1 MKYRRKLMPKCNI
14 SEAHV
19 IDYVYGGLNQSQSSD
34 FEQHLTT
41 CNKCTKKVYS
51 YNRVLHLV
59 DDAEHEFIP
68 VALAP
73 RNLEVKLYKRLAD
86 APPEKTSPLS
96 CISNYF
102 ANLLF
107 VLHERKVASICIFS
121 IAAIAVAF
129 FVSNPFRPTTL
140 DINRINSADA
150 RIEQYRHQDIQRSL
164 EDVLRK
170 KHLRHSDSWD
180 TVSQLNRVKDR
191 AQGTDWANIA
201 NNQLKSV
208 HSEF

>member
-1 MKYRRKLMPKCNI
+1 MPKCKI
-14 SEAHV
+14 SEAQV
-19 IDYVYGGLNQSQSSD
+19 IDYVYGDLKDSQSYN

-41 CNKCTKKVYS
+41 CNKCTRKVYS
-51 YNRVLHLV
+51 YSRVLHLV
-59 DDAEHEFIP
+59 DDAENEFLPYAI
-68 VALAP
+68 AP
-73 RNLEVKLYKRLAD
+73 RDLEMKLYKRLAD
-86 APPEKTSPLS
+86 APPEKISLLS
-96 CISNYF
+96 RISNYF
-102 ANLLF
+102 AHLFF
-107 VLHERKVASICIFS
+107 VLHEQKVASICIFS

-129 FVSNPFRPTTL
+129 FIGNPFRSTTL

-180 TVSQLNRVKDR
+180 TVSQLNRVKDQ

-201 NNQLKSV
+201 NNQLKNV
-208 HSEF
+208 DSEF

>member
-1 MKYRRKLMPKCNI
+1 MPKCKI

-19 IDYVYGGLNQSQSSD
+19 IDYVYGDLKDSQSYD

-41 CNKCTKKVYS
+41 CNKCTRKVYS
-51 YNRVLHLV
+51 YSRVLHLV
-59 DDAEHEFIP
+59 DDAENEFLPYAI
-68 VALAP
+68 AP
-73 RNLEVKLYKRLAD
+73 RDLEMKLYKRLAD
-86 APPEKTSPLS
+86 APPEKISLLS
-96 CISNYF
+96 RISNYF

-107 VLHERKVASICIFS
+107 VLHEQKVASICIFS

-129 FVSNPFRPTTL
+129 FVGNPFSPTLL
-140 DINRINSADA
+140 DINRIDSADA

-170 KHLRHSDSWD
+170 KHLRHADSWD
-180 TVSQLNRVKDR
+180 TVSQLNRVKDQ

-201 NNQLKSV
+201 NNQLKNV
-208 HSEF
+208 DSEF

>member
-1 MKYRRKLMPKCNI
+1 M
-14 SEAHV
+14 
-19 IDYVYGGLNQSQSSD
+19 
-34 FEQHLTT
+34 
-41 CNKCTKKVYS
+41 
-51 YNRVLHLV
+51 LHLV
-59 DDAEHEFIP
+59 DDAEREFLP

-73 RNLEVKLYKRLAD
+73 RNLEAKLYKRLAD
-86 APPEKTSPLS
+86 APPEKNSILS
-96 CISNYF
+96 RLSNYF
-102 ANLLF
+102 SNLLL
-107 VLHERKVASICIFS
+107 VLHEQKVASICIFS

-129 FVSNPFRPTTL
+129 FVGNPFRPTTL

-150 RIEQYRHQDIQRSL
+150 RIEQYRHNDIQRNL

-180 TVSQLNRVKDR
+180 TVSQLNRVKDQ

-201 NNQLKSV
+201 KNQLKRV